1 MAHRHFSDAERSELS
16 ILLRKG
22 YSHREI
28 ARALGRSQPSVS
40 REVGRNSV
48 RGVYDPGKAKA
59 KARIRRR
66 YSKYQGMKVRERPR
80 LQAHVLEK
88 LQAGWTPEMIA
99 GRLAVEASDV
109 PRVSAK
115 GIYKWLY
122 SVYGQRYCGLL
133 ASRRRTPKRRRGAKA
148 VRHLIPNRIGI
159 EERPARANE
168 RAETGHLEVD
178 TMVSGRRSRS
188 AAALSVLCDRR
199 SRFTRLRK
207 LPNLRPSVHARALV
221 RMTDGL
227 PVRTLTFDNGIEN
240 RDHARVARALKA
252 STFFCRPYHSWE
264 KGTVEN
270 TIGRVRRFLPKGT
283 DLAACSRRDIARIE
297 TWLNHTPRKCLN
309 WKTPY
314 EIMTADLRSTS
325 PRPSD
330 AFEG

>member
-16 ILLRKG
+16 ILLRRG
-22 YSHREI
+22 YSHRDI
-28 ARALGRSQPSVS
+28 ARALGRSQPSIS

-48 RGVYDPGKAKA
+48 RGVYDPRRAKA
-59 KARIRRR
+59 KARVRRR

-80 LQAHVLEK
+80 LQAHITEK

-109 PRVSAK
+109 PRISAK

-122 SVYGQRYCGLL
+122 SVYGQRYCPLL
-133 ASRRRTPKRRRGAKA
+133 VSRRRTPKRRRGPKA
-148 VRHLIPNRIGI
+148 VRHLIPGRVGI
-159 EERPARANE
+159 EERPSEAGLRCEA
-168 RAETGHLEVD
+168 GHYEVD
-178 TMVSGRRSRS
+178 TMVSPRR
-188 AAALSVLCDRR
+188 AGGTAALSVLCDRR
-199 SRFTRLRK
+199 SRYTRLRK
-207 LPNLRPSVHARALV
+207 LPDLRPSSHARALV
-221 RMTDGL
+221 GMAGGL

-240 RDHARVARALKA
+240 RDHAEVAIALQA
-252 STFFCRPYHSWE
+252 RTYFCRPYHSWE

-297 TWLNHTPRKCLN
+297 DWLNHTPRKCLN

-314 EIMTADLRSTS
+314 EIMTADLLSLS